1 MKTSY
6 LKLIIL
12 LLGITS
18 LGLLGVQFYWLTE
31 IRDAAQERFGQ
42 EVRQVLSRVVMLL
55 ERQEAVIISK
65 ELLEKQNDMQMLGKP
80 QGENTT
86 DSLSRDSLQGDSTKF
101 LLNIE
106 LVYADGNFQVYPKSL
121 SPAYNATQIEGANP
135 AVRHFKQYQRKL
147 DFINAVLQRVNES
160 EQPIENRVSYTIIN
174 SLLQKELK
182 QKNLNLKY
190 EFALVDNQTQQVFYA
205 SSTSPQF
212 KWDTTPW
219 KVRLFPN
226 DLRIHENYLYVIFPE
241 EKSYVTADLISAMF
255 TGGVFVLIMVAC
267 FGVVIWTVFQQKRN
281 SEVVNDFIS
290 NMTHEFKTPIST
302 IRLVCDMLKEPLVRQ
317 NEEKYKHYLSMA
329 ESENKRLETQVQR
342 VLDMAKL
349 DKKEYKL
356 KITTIDVHELIE
368 GIVDSMQ
375 IQIAQRNGFI
385 ASYLDAEQPLIEADA
400 VHLRSMLM
408 TLLDN
413 ANKYS
418 PTAPDIAIQ
427 TQNIKNG
434 IEIRISDK
442 GQGIAKKHLVRI
454 FEKFYRVPTGNLHDV
469 KGFGLGLAYVKMM
482 AAAHHGTVSAESEGE
497 GKGSTFVLFLP
508 YQMEKD

>member
-1 MKTSY
+1 
-6 LKLIIL
+6 
-12 LLGITS
+12 LGITS
-18 LGLLGVQFYWLTE
+18 LGLLTIQFYWLNE
-31 IRDAAQERFGQ
+31 IKKAAQEQFEQ
-42 EVRQVLSRVVMLL
+42 EVKQVLNRVVTLL
-55 ERQEAVIISK
+55 ERQEAIIISK
-65 ELLEKQNDMQMLGKP
+65 ELLEKQNNMQMLGKP
-80 QGENTT
+80 QLELT
-86 DSLSRDSLQGDSTKF
+86 DSLAADSLQGDSVKF

-106 LVYADGNFQVYPKSL
+106 LVYTDGNFQVYPKSL
-121 SPAYNATQIEGANP
+121 SPAFNVTQAEGANP

-147 DFINAVLQRVNES
+147 DFVSAVLQRINES
-160 EQPIENRVSYTIIN
+160 EQPIENRVSYTIL
-174 SLLQKELK
+174 SALLQKELK
-182 QKNLNLKY
+182 QRNLNLKY
-190 EFALVDNQTQQVFYA
+190 EFALIDNQTQKVFYA

-212 KWDTTPW
+212 KWNSTPW

-241 EKSYVTADLISAMF
+241 EKSYIAKDFILAMF
-255 TGGVFVLIMVAC
+255 MAVIFVLIMVAC
-267 FGVVIWTVFQQKRN
+267 FGVAIWTVFQQKRN

-317 NEEKYKHYLSMA
+317 DEERYKHYLSMA

-356 KITTIDVHELIE
+356 KITSINVHELIE
-368 GIVDSMQ
+368 EIVDSMQ
-375 IQIAQRNGFI
+375 IQIAQRNGLI
-385 ASYLDAEQPLIEADA
+385 TAYLDAEQPFIKADI

-418 PTAPDIAIQ
+418 PSAPDITIR

-442 GQGIAKKHLVRI
+442 GQGIARKHLSRI
-454 FEKFYRVPTGNLHDV
+454 FEKFYRVPTGNVHDV

-482 AAAHHGTVSAESEGE
+482 AAAHHGTVAAESEGE
-497 GKGSTFVLFLP
+497 GKGSTFILFLP
-508 YQMEKD
+508 YQIEKN